1 MCNQTAKKIVD
12 FCSLVGFDVKAKE
25 TSVCFNQPNN
35 LEECIIMC
43 EILKLCCFYFLNF
56 FYFFVLTT
64 INGQK
69 SDSNADPRQK
79 NCIFNQPNN
88 SEECFDHNQRP
99 LLVRKSAFYFS
110 FLLYSVIV
118 GPISDNR
125 EHGTLMRENWENR
138 QKIQDSESKS
148 QTLCVIM

>member
-43 EILKLCCFYFLNF
+43 EILKLFYFD
-56 FYFFVLTT
+56 FFVLTT

-69 SDSNADPRQK
+69 SDSNADPRQ
-79 NCIFNQPNN
+79 PNN

-99 LLVRKSAFYFS
+99 LFVRKTAFYF
-110 FLLYSVIV
+110 FVLLYSVIA

-125 EHGTLMRENWENR
+125 EHGTLMRGKWENR
-138 QKIQDSESKS
+138 QNIQDSESKS

>member
-43 EILKLCCFYFLNF
+43 EILKLFDF
-56 FYFFVLTT
+56 FDFFVLTT

-99 LLVRKSAFYFS
+99 LLVRKTAFYF
-110 FLLYSVIV
+110 FVLLYSVIA

-125 EHGTLMRENWENR
+125 EHGTLMRGKWENR
-138 QKIQDSESKS
+138 HKIQDSESKS
-148 QTLCVIM
+148 QT